1 MSEYNEK
8 VPFIDLNAQLSKNR
22 TNIDAAIARVLDHGQ
37 FIMGPEVKKLETE
50 LAAFSG
56 AKYVLSCAN
65 GTDAL
70 TLALMAFGI
79 GPGDAVFVPAFT
91 YVASAE
97 APAQLGAV
105 PYFVDVDASSFNI
118 CHESLK
124 KAIIEAR
131 EQGLNPSV
139 IIAVDL
145 FGQPARATQLSTIAK
160 EQNMRLLIDGAQ
172 SFGGSIDNEKVGTF
186 GDITTT
192 SFFPSKPLCCFG
204 DGGAVF
210 TQCEDLADLVNSIR
224 LHGRGLS
231 KYDNIRI
238 GMNSRLD
245 TIQAAVLLEKL
256 KIFPEEIK
264 RRSEIAAAYSAAL
277 GDIFTIPHLEQHLV
291 SAWAQYTVR
300 TKGRSEWMDRLNT
313 VGVPSVV
320 YYPKALSQQ
329 DGYKHYPIVSTGVNV
344 SERLTDQVM
353 SLPMHPLLDV
363 ENVIERILSC
373 S

>member
-37 FIMGPEVKKLETE
+37 FIMGPEVTKLETE

-70 TLALMAFGI
+70 TLALVAFGI

-118 CHESLK
+118 CPESLK

-172 SFGGSIDNEKVGTF
+172 SFGGSIDNEKGGTF

-192 SFFPSKPLCCFG
+192 SFFPSKPLGCFG

-238 GMNSRLD
+238 GM
-245 TIQAAVLLEKL
+245 